1 MFPGISGKVAVV
13 TGSGGGIGEGYAK
26 ALAAAGAKVVVA
38 EIEKAKGERV
48 ASELRAAGREAVFAE
63 VDVSSPDS
71 TQAMAARAVEA
82 FGGIDLLVNNA
93 AIFGD
98 MKLASLC
105 DVDWDYYQ
113 RFMNVNMNGVLL
125 ATRAC
130 VPAMR
135 KRGGGAIVNQSS
147 TAAWMGVGYYGLAK
161 LAVNGLTP
169 GLARGPGRAGIR
181 VNAIAPGP
189 TDTEALRTVVPEV
202 YKKQLVASLALPR
215 LGTPDDLVPTC
226 LFLLSDAAGWMTG
239 QVVNVDGGQ
248 IMRP

>member
-1 MFPGISGKVAVV
+1 MFPGISSKVAIV

-38 EIEKAKGERV
+38 EIDKEKGERV
-48 ASELRAAGREAVFAE
+48 AESLRAGGADALFAE
-63 VDVSSPDS
+63 VDVSSPSS
-71 TQAMAARAVEA
+71 TQALAARAVEA
-82 FGGIDLLVNNA
+82 FGGIDFLVNNA
-93 AIFGD
+93 AIFGN
-98 MKLASLC
+98 MKLASLM

-113 RFMNVNMNGVLL
+113 RFMNVNMNGALL
-125 ATRAC
+125 CTRAC
-130 VPAMR
+130 APAMK

-161 LAVNGLTP
+161 LAINGLTQC
-169 GLARGPGRAGIR
+169 LARELGHAKIR

-189 TDTEALRTVVPEV
+189 TDTDALRAQVPDA
-202 YKKQLVASLALPR
+202 YKKHLVASLALPR
-215 LGTPDDLVPTC
+215 VGTPDDLVPTC
-226 LFLLSDAAGWMTG
+226 LFLLSDAAAWMTG